1 MQELHHRAMGSGV
14 HLMVDSPDGSLTS
27 QLIVKAV
34 DRISELEAHWSRF
47 LPDSDISRANATR
60 GIPVDVAPETRLLV
74 AQAIRAWELTAGRY
88 DPTVIDALVAA
99 GYDRDLAEVQ
109 VAAQLGRTRRPAS
122 PDQTFPAPGG
132 AGIEIDDAAGTI
144 TLPLDVGFDP
154 GGIGK
159 GLAADLVAEE
169 LIEAG
174 ATSALVNLGGDV
186 RVIGSPPDGAAWIVE
201 IDEPTVSPT
210 PSGRVA
216 LSSGAVAT
224 STNRRRTWTAGGI
237 DRHHVIDP
245 RTGDCAD
252 CSALLVSVLAA
263 DAWWAEALATCL
275 MLTDP
280 SDWENRVGADAAL
293 VVDLDGRLHQLGEMA
308 DHVR

>member
-1 MQELHHRAMGSGV
+1 MQELHDRAMGSRV
-14 HLMVDSPDGSLTS
+14 HLMVDSPNDSLTS
-27 QLIVKAV
+27 RLMAAAS

-74 AQAIRAWELTAGRY
+74 AQAVRAWELTAGRY
-88 DPTVIDALVAA
+88 DPTVMDALVAA
-99 GYDRDLAEVQ
+99 GYDRDLAEARV
-109 VAAQLGRTRRPAS
+109 VSQLGRTRGPTS
-122 PDQTFPAPGG
+122 PDQTSPTPGC
-132 AGIEIDDAAGTI
+132 AGIEIDDEAGTI
-144 TLPLDVGFDP
+144 TLPVDVGFDP

-169 LIEAG
+169 LLRAG
-174 ATSALVNLGGDV
+174 ATSALVNVGGDV
-186 RVIGSPPDGAAWIVE
+186 RVIGSPPDGAAWIIE

-210 PSGRVA
+210 PLGRVA

-224 STNRRRTWTAGGI
+224 STNRRRTWTSGGI

-252 CSALLVSVLAA
+252 CSAQLVSVLAA

-280 SDWENRVGADAAL
+280 SDWENRMGSDAAL
-293 VVDLDGRLHQLGEMA
+293 VVDLDGRLHQLGTMA
-308 DHVR
+308 DHIR